1 MALGDGIRRNI
12 RTVTL
17 QERERFR
24 DALLA
29 LQTKKVCIEGSWVDP
44 DEMLDATRA
53 HRGPA
58 FLPWHRTL
66 CNRLEQ
72 LLREIDPQLSLHYWD
87 WNEDPHELFTP
98 TFMTGSFQG
107 SPFEGLLCGS
117 AWTPPDSE
125 IVDAPTYQTVR
136 TLLER
141 KHDAAHF
148 VYFGGTFV
156 NAHISFHDPYALLL
170 HSNVDRLFA
179 MWQAQVGK
187 SWRLDPSVVYGSERR
202 LLNAVMTD
210 RWATESTARPW
221 MSLQQQ
227 QAPPTYAHPSIVA
240 PPCYDTLPTRVTV
253 DHVTNPGNVINFHDV
268 HRGKT
273 FARAASFLVF
283 GRGNLTFAVTS
294 GPTGPYSVIT
304 PGGAVMVAHSPSLY
318 QEARIWFG
326 FTGGVPNSKAPRGTV
341 TIRCYETN
349 QEFTF
354 VLQGN
359 TAAQTAPRDLQ
370 SIEGGGPS
378 SEAEESARLAG
389 ITWTWTWKPA

>member
-12 RTVTL
+12 RTVTP

-24 DALLA
+24 MALLA
-29 LQTKKVCIEGSWVDP
+29 LQTKKVCIEGSWFDP
-44 DEMLDATRA
+44 DEMLHATRA
-53 HRGPA
+53 HHGPA

-66 CNRLEQ
+66 CTRLEQ
-72 LLREIDPQLSLHYWD
+72 LLREVDPQLSLHYWD
-87 WNEDPHELFTP
+87 WNQDPHELFTP
-98 TFMTGSFQG
+98 TFMNGGSLDL
-107 SPFEGLLCGS
+107 PFGALP
-117 AWTPPDSE
+117 AAVTWTPNDAE
-125 IVDAPTYQTVR
+125 IIEAPTYQAMR

-148 VYFGGTFV
+148 MYFGGTVV
-156 NAHISFHDPYALLL
+156 NAHVSFHDPYALLL

-179 MWQAQVGK
+179 MWQARTGK
-187 SWRLDPSVVYGSERR
+187 SWRLDPSLVYGNDGRV
-202 LLNAVMTD
+202 LNAVVID
-210 RWATESTARPW
+210 RWSSEANARPW
-221 MSLQQQ
+221 MSLEQQQ
-227 QAPPTYAHPSIVA
+227 GPATYAHPSIVA

-253 DHVTNPGNVINFHDV
+253 DHVTNPGNVINFNDV
-268 HRGKT
+268 QRGKT

-304 PGGAVMVAHSPSLY
+304 PGGAVMVAHSPALY

-326 FTGGVPNSKAPRGTV
+326 FTGGLPNTKAPQGSV

-349 QEFTF
+349 QDFEF

-359 TAAQTAPRDLQ
+359 TVAQTAPGSSHRMDGPPRDVDPAQ
-370 SIEGGGPS
+370 N
-378 SEAEESARLAG
+378 ARVSG
-389 ITWTWTWKPA
+389 ITWTWSWKSA